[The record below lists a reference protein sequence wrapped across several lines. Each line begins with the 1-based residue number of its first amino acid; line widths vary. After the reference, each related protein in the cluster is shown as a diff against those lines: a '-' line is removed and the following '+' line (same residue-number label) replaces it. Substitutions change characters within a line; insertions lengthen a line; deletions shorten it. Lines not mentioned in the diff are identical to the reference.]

1 MIATLD
7 IDALLIDTIDGDN
20 ICNLFIKEGILRIVP
35 TSNEN
40 TLNAIIVMLEFIA
53 ENNDMFEKKIIE
65 EEPDE
70 ESDDDFEWI

>member
-1 MIATLD
+1 
-7 IDALLIDTIDGDN
+7 
-20 ICNLFIKEGILRIVP
+20 
-35 TSNEN
+35 
-40 TLNAIIVMLEFIA
+40 MLEFIA